1 MKKSKKSKKVGIVN
15 LVTKNLNAFMTGMEN
30 SDMRQVVANLQA
42 VIEYKEEELR
52 IYRKKYKEDTGKER
66 PDLTDNERR
75 SMARKGK
82 TLNKLLLSLV
92 GGSWSPQ
99 TVLGWYKTL
108 IADKYN
114 SFAPGQK
121 KRGRKRIPKEIE
133 ELIIKIAKENRNWG
147 YKRVQETVVY
157 LMKINISVD
166 TVKRVMNRHGYF
178 APPDGRVNSDFN
190 LFFDSHKNVLAA
202 CDFCTYELMT
212 PSGLARR
219 HILFFEDITT
229 REVWCGGITK
239 DPDGNFMVQVARN
252 QVDFIDGKLN
262 GFRYIIHDNDTLFS
276 GRFTDILLG
285 AGCKTKHTRPF
296 CPEQNGYVESFVK
309 TFKTECLDQL
319 ILTSDEQLRYVV
331 KEFLLYYNHER
342 PHSGLG
348 GKLIDPWPQDDDG
361 EIVMFSRL
369 GGLLKSYR
377 RVKQAA

>member
-1 MKKSKKSKKVGIVN
+1 MKRSKKSKKLGTVN

-66 PDLTDNERR
+66 PDLTDSERR

-82 TLNKLLLSLV
+82 ALNKLLLSLV

-99 TVLGWYKTL
+99 TVMSWYKTL

-114 SFAPGQK
+114 SVAPGQK

-202 CDFCTYELMT
+202 CDFCTYELFT

-219 HILFFEDITT
+219 HILFFEDITM
-229 REVWCGGITK
+229 REVWCGGIAEA
-239 DPDGNFMVQVARN
+239 PNGNFMAQVARN
-252 QVDFIDGKLN
+252 QVDYIDGKLN
-262 GFRYIIHDNDTLFS
+262 GFKYIIHDNDTLFS
-276 GRFTDILLG
+276 GRFTDILSG

-331 KEFLLYYNHER
+331 QEFLLYYNHER